1 MPDTVTASVTELPE
15 SRVRIEAEVAPAE
28 VDRRLEQAAR
38 SIGKGLKLPG
48 FRKGKVPA
56 RLVVQRMGRAAV
68 LEEAMRTALPV
79 WYRDAIAASGVVPV
93 GDPDLKVT
101 SLPESEGEKLTFSV
115 EIGVRPTATLGE
127 YKGLEV
133 PRRDVDVPD
142 DAVDKEVEGLRERL
156 ARLDA
161 VDREATAEDFLV
173 IDYEG
178 SIDGEPLEGGERR
191 DQLVELASD
200 TLVPGFSEQLVGAKA
215 GDEREVRITFPDD
228 HAEER
233 LRGKEAVFNVAVKEV
248 KHKRLPDL
256 DDDFAAEAAGF
267 DTLDELREDIR
278 SKLAEALEAK
288 AEEDFR
294 EAALDA
300 AVDKA
305 QVDVP
310 DDLIEGRARELVDQM
325 LHALGHRGIDK
336 ETYLKISQKSEDDLL
351 EEAKPSA
358 EQALRREAVLAAVV
372 EAEGIE
378 PSDDDLL
385 EALQPLA
392 EREGTTPVKL
402 RERLK
407 SQDRL
412 SLLKDDLA
420 TRKALDTIASEAK
433 PIPME
438 QAEARDKLWTPE
450 KEEQESKG
458 GKKIWTPG
466 S

>member
-256 DDDFAAEAAGF
+256 RRRGRR
-267 DTLDELREDIR
+267 LR
-278 SKLAEALEAK
+278 
-288 AEEDFR
+288 
-294 EAALDA
+294 
-300 AVDKA
+300 
-305 QVDVP
+305 
-310 DDLIEGRARELVDQM
+310 
-325 LHALGHRGIDK
+325 HA
-336 ETYLKISQKSEDDLL
+336 
-351 EEAKPSA
+351 
-358 EQALRREAVLAAVV
+358 
-372 EAEGIE
+372 
-378 PSDDDLL
+378 
-385 EALQPLA
+385 
-392 EREGTTPVKL
+392 
-402 RERLK
+402 
-407 SQDRL
+407 
-412 SLLKDDLA
+412 
-420 TRKALDTIASEAK
+420 
-433 PIPME
+433 
-438 QAEARDKLWTPE
+438 
-450 KEEQESKG
+450 
-458 GKKIWTPG
+458 
-466 S
+466 